1 VANKSFVLIDSY
13 LNKKRILP
21 FFKINLFSFLPQLF
35 TIFLSLLLFK
45 INKQESWGIFVKIL
59 LNLSLIQT
67 LFNFGN
73 KDFLIKQFSS
83 NPRKINSIW
92 LNSFFKRIPILIL
105 TCVAYVFI
113 YNDKTIALIFVFI
126 VISRYINQSFDPLII
141 YERKFNISI
150 ISDLLLNFSLI
161 VMFLNVK
168 ELNNFNLHIIYLSAS
183 LLKSILLSAYF
194 YNSLSYKS
202 YSSANFYSSA
212 FPFFI
217 MSLSGFLVS
226 KIDQVCS
233 GFILDN
239 KSLARYQILMALL
252 SFLQLTSANLLLPY
266 SKNIFRM
273 NRKSISVLKLN
284 FRKFGIVFSFFGII
298 LVALVLHLFYSINF
312 KIHDW
317 LLSFLYVY
325 SFFIYFVNSYEIT
338 ILNKQNFATL
348 ITILCGIINLIFAI
362 FLSKKWG
369 VSGVLLGAT
378 VANNLLAFLMIVTTN
393 KYQSIERNSRES

>member
-1 VANKSFVLIDSY
+1 
-13 LNKKRILP
+13 
-21 FFKINLFSFLPQLF
+21 
-35 TIFLSLLLFK
+35 
-45 INKQESWGIFVKIL
+45 
-59 LNLSLIQT
+59 
-67 LFNFGN
+67 
-73 KDFLIKQFSS
+73 
-83 NPRKINSIW
+83 
-92 LNSFFKRIPILIL
+92 
-105 TCVAYVFI
+105 
-113 YNDKTIALIFVFI
+113 

-239 KSLARYQILMALL
+239 KSMIM
-252 SFLQLTSANLLLPY
+252 SDANNYDINIDSNTNAKASLKKNVF
-266 SKNIFRM
+266 SKN
-273 NRKSISVLKLN
+273 KS
-284 FRKFGIVFSFFGII
+284 F
-298 LVALVLHLFYSINF
+298 
-312 KIHDW
+312 
-317 LLSFLYVY
+317 
-325 SFFIYFVNSYEIT
+325 
-338 ILNKQNFATL
+338 
-348 ITILCGIINLIFAI
+348 
-362 FLSKKWG
+362 
-369 VSGVLLGAT
+369 
-378 VANNLLAFLMIVTTN
+378 
-393 KYQSIERNSRES
+393 

>member
-1 VANKSFVLIDSY
+1 MASKNFVLIDSY
-13 LNKKRILP
+13 LNKKRIIP

-67 LFNFGN
+67 LINFGN
-73 KDFLIKQFSS
+73 KDFLIKQFST
-83 NPRKINSIW
+83 NPSRINSIW
-92 LNSFFKRIPILIL
+92 LNSFFKRIPILFL
-105 TCVAYVFI
+105 TCVVYIFI

-126 VISRYINQSFDPLII
+126 VISRYINLSFDPLII
-141 YERKFNISI
+141 YEIKFNISI

-161 VMFLNVK
+161 VLFLNVK

-183 LLKSILLSAYF
+183 LLKTILLATYF

-202 YSSANFYSSA
+202 YSSTNFYSSA

-233 GFILDN
+233 SFILDN

-284 FRKFGIVFSFFGII
+284 FRKFGIVFSF
-298 LVALVLHLFYSINF
+298 L
-312 KIHDW
+312 
-317 LLSFLYVY
+317 
-325 SFFIYFVNSYEIT
+325 
-338 ILNKQNFATL
+338 
-348 ITILCGIINLIFAI
+348 
-362 FLSKKWG
+362 
-369 VSGVLLGAT
+369 
-378 VANNLLAFLMIVTTN
+378 
-393 KYQSIERNSRES
+393 